1 MRLCYTR
8 EPNLTCFVMGVD
20 SLSEELCN
28 EGAVASLCL
37 RFWELAMS
45 GLPNGMAMI
54 EMADI
59 LQEIANYSDAFPN
72 VIARRARPEDVDVDV
87 EALKVA
93 YLAENLWMSVNI
105 RFGDNRD
112 FYPPFYL
119 EQRDRLVDS
128 KTNQLEVRR
137 TENAGN
143 GLFSRR
149 ELKLGEAVFV
159 SSGQIRIYCSPY
171 ESREVVDTSDGDLR
185 SFNLTSRNPDR
196 HFPNAICIGVEDLG
210 DMVGMQMQDPGVRAN
225 VWLDPYLDSPLKFLN
240 HSCNPNVKR
249 GRDGVTFSAMRE
261 VGIGE
266 ELTCDYST
274 LEVNPDWQMECKCG
288 AEGCRGVIGGVQT
301 LPSSLIATYGNDLPK
316 FMFDLFR
323 QSHSGVGSEVY
334 RTICNARVFLTDVC
348 TQPNSKGGASR

>member
-1 MRLCYTR
+1 MLSV
-8 EPNLTCFVMGVD
+8 NL
-20 SLSEELCN
+20 LSPELCN
-28 EGAVASLCL
+28 EGVVNSLCL

-72 VIARRARPEDVDVDV
+72 MIVRRARPEDVDI

-93 YLAENLWMSVNI
+93 YLAENLWISVNT

-119 EQRDRLVDS
+119 EQRDCLADGRTD
-128 KTNQLEVRR
+128 QLEVRK
-137 TENAGN
+137 TEHAGD
-143 GLFSRR
+143 GLFSIG
-149 ELKLGEAVFV
+149 ELKLGETVFV
-159 SSGQIRIYCSPY
+159 SSGRIRIYCSPY
-171 ESREVVDTSDGDLR
+171 ESKEVVDVSDGDLK
-185 SFNLTSRNPDR
+185 SFSLASRNPDK
-196 HFPNAICIGVEDLG
+196 HFPNAICIGIEDLG

-240 HSCNPNVKR
+240 HSCNLNVKR
-249 GRDGVTFSAMRE
+249 SRDGVTFLAMRDI
-261 VGIGE
+261 GIGE

-274 LEVNPDWQMECKCG
+274 LEVNPDWQMKCECG

-301 LPSSLIATYGNDLPK
+301 LPPNLIATYGNDLPK
-316 FMFDLFR
+316 FMVDLFKN
-323 QSHSGVGSEVY
+323 SHPEVGREVY
-334 RTICNARVFLTDVC
+334 STISRLRLFLTDAC
-348 TQPNSKGGASR
+348 TPPSSKGGASC